1 MKLLSGMQEV
11 FSKEEVNTKRQEEF
25 DYLKGLFMVFI
36 FGIHAFQATLTEPY
50 LCMKMLYGFATMTGA
65 ALFMFVMGMRTAY
78 RRNANAGILAKN
90 GTIMIAY
97 QYLNNGLYLIALAIP
112 YPFVKNMLSE
122 EESGMFRI
130 LIEIYVQYINI
141 FFMTGVIYLL
151 LALLKN

>member
-1 MKLLSGMQEV
+1 
-11 FSKEEVNTKRQEEF
+11 
-25 DYLKGLFMVFI
+25 
-36 FGIHAFQATLTEPY
+36 
-50 LCMKMLYGFATMTGA
+50 
-65 ALFMFVMGMRTAY
+65 
-78 RRNANAGILAKN
+78 
-90 GTIMIAY
+90 MIAY

-130 LIEIYVQYINI
+130 LIEIYVQYIKI